1 MTAPRPEGPWHARRV
16 LSVAAAD
23 ARCLGLSPDG
33 TGLVVVHGGE
43 VVRYDDEGRAVWRL
57 PWPKSTAGEH
67 PAAGSGAAV
76 WNPEGDRLLLLGTG
90 RPVLLD
96 ADTGELLELPAQLH
110 DEGEVTAVGLSPDGR
125 LLAAGLR
132 SGDVL
137 LLDRADQSVARLRG
151 VDAVV
156 EVAWVPGTPDILCVA
171 TGTSAQLWEPRG
183 RSMTGTLG
191 GPFRELRRVAASPE
205 SGAVAVEDHG
215 GLRLLDPGSG
225 RELGR
230 QFLPHRVTA
239 LTYSHN
245 GSLLIAGSEL
255 EGLRI
260 LGPGL
265 DTLGVLPGRV
275 TGPGDLALSA
285 SGLFAARLDDDSVTV
300 WEPPGSVPRPHRR
313 RDPAALR
320 RWANAMGVTVGR
332 IRTGSAQRP
341 RGVLRSALLP
351 DAGSGCVAPVFA
363 WSPDGARH
371 WCESGPGRILEY
383 AAETAETAEGT
394 APVGERPVAG
404 FEHGWYDAVCLAGP
418 EPVLVLAAHCG
429 TGVNRL
435 VEPRTGRLVA
445 ERRAGQAVAGDPV
458 RPLRWAAP
466 EPGPEPVQLLVHDL
480 DRSPD
485 RNPDGPQ
492 RLPVEEGVRRPAF
505 SPDGRLLAAGTRGRV
520 IVWGQGG
527 GYRWRRVRVLEWP
540 DRAAMV
546 CRVAWSPDGTRL
558 AASEGGTGG
567 PVAVW
572 DTATWRRLREF
583 GQAGGRDWAPAL
595 SWCADSRLLAFPSAD
610 QESVAEVWDAEEG
623 RRVRSLPPPE
633 GAGRHLWTLRW
644 SPVGDQL
651 AATYNSG
658 AVVLWDL
665 FTGGLAASGGAAP
678 SGQEELARVGALAAA
693 GGCAVPLDLLADVL
707 ALLRGA
713 VPPRLAA
720 LAGHRG
726 LHALREL
733 GWPGPAQ
740 AGLALLLVA
749 ALPTGPA
756 YLPPPE
762 VTADDLAHALSRALA
777 GSSVP
782 ARRSASVLT
791 ELTAALGTVDDRL
804 LALLRVLGPEAVAAD
819 PTLPARMRALRLSL
833 TPPGPEQRALLGL
846 RLLDGDDGLAV
857 GGAGGTGRSG
867 LARHG
872 PANRLL
878 PTQLALPTEL
888 LRARHARD
896 ELLYRTSSGRLPRD
910 PHGVVLVLDDTPATH
925 GKVGSVLR
933 LAAHLMA
940 SAALRLSRPCALVP
954 LTEPWRAGV
963 LAGPEDLVRVWAAG
977 ALEAGDVATAFR
989 EAGVVAARLT
999 SGGSGAPRVVL
1010 LSHPYLRAAPLPGL
1024 RELRVHY
1031 PRIPWRD
1038 PAPHRQVLPP
1048 DPSAEELRA
1057 ALTALLLDD

>member
-1 MTAPRPEGPWHARRV
+1 MTAARPDAPWYAQRV
-16 LSVAAAD
+16 LTLAAVD
-23 ARCLGLSPDG
+23 ARCLCLSPDG
-33 TGLVVVHGGE
+33 TGLVVVHGEE
-43 VVRYDDEGRAVWRL
+43 VVRYDDEGRTVWRL
-57 PWPKSTAGEH
+57 ASREGPGGAG
-67 PAAGSGAAV
+67 GAAV
-76 WNPEGDRLLLLGTG
+76 WNPEGDRLLLLTG
-90 RPVLLD
+90 GRLALVD
-96 ADTGELLELPAQLH
+96 ADTGELLELPGQLH

-137 LLDRADQSVARLRG
+137 LLDRTDQSVARLRG
-151 VDAVV
+151 VDPVV

-171 TGTSAQLWEPRG
+171 TGTSAQLWEPQG
-183 RSMTGTLG
+183 RTMTGTLG

-205 SGAVAVEDHG
+205 NGTVAVEDYS
-215 GLRLLDPGSG
+215 GLRLLDAGSG
-225 RELGR
+225 RELRR

-239 LTYSHN
+239 LTYSHD
-245 GSLLIAGSEL
+245 GSLLIAGSVL

-285 SGLFAARLDDDSVTV
+285 SGLFAARLDDDSVAV

-320 RWANAMGVTVGR
+320 RWANAMGVTVGKVHTR
-332 IRTGSAQRP
+332 SAERP

-351 DAGSGCVAPVFA
+351 GAGTGCVAPALA

-371 WCESGPGRILEY
+371 WCESGPGRILEF
-383 AAETAETAEGT
+383 AADGT
-394 APVGERPVAG
+394 APVGEQAVNG
-404 FEHGWYDAVCLAGP
+404 FDHGWYDAVCLAGP

-429 TGVNRL
+429 TGVNRV
-435 VEPRTGRLVA
+435 VEPRTGRLIA
-445 ERRAGQAVAGDPV
+445 ERPAGQAVAADPV
-458 RPLRWAAP
+458 RPLRWAVP
-466 EPGPEPVQLLVHDL
+466 ESGPEPVQLLVHDL
-480 DRSPD
+480 DRD
-485 RNPDGPQ
+485 AGGPQ
-492 RLPVEEGVRRPAF
+492 RLPVENGVRRPAF

-520 IVWGQGG
+520 IVWGPGAGQ
-527 GYRWRRVRVLEWP
+527 RWRRVRVLEWP
-540 DRAAMV
+540 DRDAMV

-558 AASEGGTGG
+558 AATEGSTGG

-572 DTATWRRLREF
+572 DTASWRRLREF

-595 SWCADSRLLAFPSAD
+595 SWCADSRLLALPSAD

-623 RRVRSLPPPE
+623 RRVRSLLPPE
-633 GAGRHLWTLRW
+633 GVGRHLWTLRW

-665 FTGGLAASGGAAP
+665 FTGGLTGSGAVPP
-678 SGQEELARVGALAAA
+678 SGQEELVRVGALAAA
-693 GGCAVPLDLLADVL
+693 GGFAVPLDLLADVL
-707 ALLRGA
+707 ALLRGT
-713 VPPRLAA
+713 VPPRLRA
-720 LAGHRG
+720 LADHRG

-749 ALPTGPA
+749 ALSGDPA

-762 VTADDLAHALSRALA
+762 ATADDLANALGRALA

-782 ARRSASVLT
+782 ARRSAPVLT
-791 ELTAALGTVDDRL
+791 ELTAALGAVDDRL
-804 LALLRVLGPEAVAAD
+804 LALLRILGPEAVAAD

-846 RLLDGDDGLAV
+846 RLLDGDTGLAV

-878 PTQLALPTEL
+878 PTQLALPTDL

-940 SAALRLSRPCALVP
+940 SAALRLGRPCALVP

-963 LAGPEDLVRVWAAG
+963 LAGPEDLVRVWATG

-999 SGGSGAPRVVL
+999 ADVSGPPRVVL
-1010 LSHPYLRAAPLPGL
+1010 LSHPYLRPTPLPGL

-1031 PRIPWRD
+1031 PHIPWREQS
-1038 PAPHRQVLPP
+1038 PHRHVLPP
-1048 DPSAEELRA
+1048 DPSAEQLRA
-1057 ALTALLLDD
+1057 ALTALLLEE